1 MFNGSSGFCYAHCTQ
16 SEKKRQESD
25 ADMQALK
32 QEILESLH
40 CALPGTVVSF
50 DSETQTAVIRPAVK
64 HRLASFRAER
74 SGAEGSPSS
83 VSLPLLRDV
92 PVFMPVPFDIHEGDA
107 CLVIFAD
114 RDIDAWYGT
123 GEPSVPPSGRMHSLS
138 DGFAFVGF
146 GEPAPSPGGDS
157 LGFYIDEYGYIC
169 QETEGDET

>member
-1 MFNGSSGFCYAHCTQ
+1 MMDEQ
-16 SEKKRQESD
+16 KRQEEL
-25 ADMQALK
+25 QALK

-40 CALPGTVVSF
+40 CALPGIVESY

-64 HRLASFRAER
+64 HRLVSSRAER

-92 PVFMPVPFDIHEGDA
+92 PVFMPVQFEVNPGDA

-114 RDIDAWYGT
+114 RDIDAWFRT
-123 GEPSVPPSGRMHSLS
+123 GEAEVPPSGRMHSLS

-146 GEPAPSPGGDS
+146 RPHVIPS
-157 LGFYIDEYGYIC
+157 EA
-169 QETEGDET
+169 EGSPL